1 MVADAVHSLS
11 DLVADALTLL
21 ALQAAR
27 LPGALPRLTRAGRAC
42 SPVTVLAQR
51 CRRACVIARLLCE
64 WAAQCSVR
72 LLVLSYQL

>member
-27 LPGALPRLTRAGRAC
+27 LPGALPRLKRAGL
-42 SPVTVLAQR
+42 PVR
-51 CRRACVIARLLCE
+51 P
-64 WAAQCSVR
+64 
-72 LLVLSYQL
+72 